1 MTYSGLSVF
10 SNSIRSY
17 FSVNSTVH
25 HLKFWEQTAQELI
38 IPRDMEARKLWAINW
53 GNTISYTQASKSK
66 LLLCSVILQV
76 WLCTLCSL
84 WFEGN
89 YKLVPEPLQVR
100 WDFFVKDKNLCWG
113 IVFRQLGWLLGF
125 HVCFA
130 LSWPWV
136 TYLAPSI
143 FTEEAIKTSV
153 QIFWSIAVFFAI
165 AVRGDMGLV
174 LRKKWMDK

>member
-10 SNSIRSY
+10 SNSIQFY
-17 FSVNSTVH
+17 FSVNTTVH

-38 IPRDMEARKLWAINW
+38 IPRDMEARELWAINW
-53 GNTISYTQASKSK
+53 GNTISYIQASKSK

-100 WDFFVKDKNLCWG
+100 WDFLVKDKNLCWG
-113 IVFRQLGWLLGF
+113 IVFRQLGRLLGF

-130 LSWPWV
+130 LKSLALSHLSCAFHLHWRSNQNFCSDFLIYCCFLCHCCSWRHGFG
-136 TYLAPSI
+136 A
-143 FTEEAIKTSV
+143 
-153 QIFWSIAVFFAI
+153 
-165 AVRGDMGLV
+165 
-174 LRKKWMDK
+174 